1 MMERKS
7 DKVFWGLFFILG
19 AVFLLVGRLGY
30 LQDVN
35 VFTLLFAVFLVA
47 CFLKSLFHVEFTGML
62 FSLAFLA
69 IIFDDE
75 LGITAITPWPVL
87 GAALLG
93 SIGLGMLFHRRRH
106 FYGDFHHHHHHMEEY
121 CETVDVEDGSQ
132 VNYGTTFGSSIKYVN
147 SDDFKQ
153 ASLNC
158 SFGAMKVYFDN
169 AVIQSGSAVIN
180 LRASFCGVELYIPK
194 EWKVINHASVSLGG
208 IDEKNH
214 PQSNGTPVVTITGS
228 VSFGG
233 VEIIYV

>member
-1 MMERKS
+1 MERKS
-7 DKVFWGLFFILG
+7 DKIFWGVLLILG
-19 AVFLLVGRLGY
+19 AVFILVSRLGY

-35 VFTLLFAVFLVA
+35 VFTLFFAVFLAA
-47 CFLKSLFHVEFTGML
+47 CFVKSLLHMQFTGML

-87 GAALLG
+87 YAAVLG
-93 SIGLGMLFHRRRH
+93 SIGLGMIFHKH
-106 FYGDFHHHHHHMEEY
+106 PNYCHSYKHKEFEEN
-121 CETVDVEDGSQ
+121 CETVDVEDGSKIS
-132 VNYGTTFGSSIKYVN
+132 YGTSFGSSIKYVN

-153 ASLNC
+153 ANLDC

-180 LRASFCGVELYIPK
+180 LRVSFSGVELYIPK
-194 EWKVINHASVSLGG
+194 EWKIVNRAGVSLGA
-208 IDEKNH
+208 ITEKNR
-214 PQSNGTPVVTITGS
+214 PQPGETPVVTITGS

-233 VEIIYV
+233 VDIIYV